1 MMNTHDRITMVLRQ
15 DAPPLRDPAFRLR
28 VLERRERLRFRRRA
42 VHTFAVMVLVAIVS
56 GLTGLAGG
64 EAYRAGSVVLFALAL
79 TTAAVI
85 YLPDFG
91 RLLRRF
97 SI

>member
-1 MMNTHDRITMVLRQ
+1 M
-15 DAPPLRDPAFRLR
+15 
-28 VLERRERLRFRRRA
+28 
-42 VHTFAVMVLVAIVS
+42 HTFAAMVLVAIVS
-56 GLTGLAGG
+56 ALTGLAGG